1 MLENHQRKIEM
12 VIQHDEKLVN
22 PRKKPQAV
30 K

>member
-22 PRKKPQAV
+22 PRKKP
-30 K
+30 